1 MTTRRPHD
9 DEGAAPAAARK
20 DEVHTM
26 STRPLVAVEGDTLLE
41 GACMCNDLIDV
52 VERSAIASARWLG
65 RGDNNAADQAAVDE
79 LRQALNEL
87 PIHGTVVIGEGQ
99 KDEAPELY
107 VGEELGTGGREIHIA
122 VDPLEGTNLTAKGL
136 PGAISVLSVASPG
149 GLFSAPDIYMD
160 KISVGATAAGHIDI
174 EAPVRTN
181 LRTIAKAY
189 DLNVGE
195 VTVTVLERDR
205 HKELIKEIRAAGAR
219 IKLIPDGDITSAIAA
234 GVRGTGDHV
243 TIGIGG
249 ATEGVIAAAAMKALG
264 GEIQAKMWPTS
275 QTQIDMCKERGIDD
289 VTLKLATDD
298 LVQGNVIFAAAGVT
312 SGSLLK
318 GVTYF
323 HDGARTN
330 AVIMCTRCNIVRFVD
345 TIHLFSKEIHRE
357 IRL

>member
-1 MTTRRPHD
+1 MATT
-9 DEGAAPAAARK
+9 EKNVAPAAARL
-20 DEVHTM
+20 TSM
-26 STRPLVAVEGDTLLE
+26 TQDTILE

-65 RGDNNAADQAAVDE
+65 RGDNNAADQAAVDA
-79 LRQALNEL
+79 LRSALNEL

-107 VGEELGTGGREIHIA
+107 VGEELGTGGREVHIA

-136 PGAISVLSVASPG
+136 PGAISVLAVASPG
-149 GLFSAPDIYMD
+149 GLFPAPDIYMD
-160 KISVGATAAGHIDI
+160 KLSVGAVAAGTIDI
-174 EAPVRTN
+174 EAPVKDN
-181 LRTIAKAY
+181 LKAIARAY
-189 DLNVGE
+189 DIKLGE

-205 HKELIKEIRAAGAR
+205 HKELIKDIRDAGAR

-234 GVRGTGDHV
+234 GVAGTGDHV
-243 TIGIGG
+243 TIGKGG

-275 QTQIDMCKERGIDD
+275 QKQVEMCRDRGISD
-289 VTLKLATDD
+289 VARKLATDD

-312 SGSLLK
+312 SGSLLN

-323 HDGARTN
+323 HQGARTN
-330 AVIMCTRCNIVRFVD
+330 AVIMCTRCNVVRFVD
-345 TIHLFSKEIHRE
+345 TIHLFSKDIHKE

>member
-1 MTTRRPHD
+1 MPKGLVNPMTKTSL
-9 DEGAAPAAARK
+9 
-20 DEVHTM
+20 TSM
-26 STRPLVAVEGDTLLE
+26 QTDTLLE

-52 VERSAIASARWLG
+52 VERSAVASARWLG
-65 RGDNNAADQAAVDE
+65 RGDNNAADQAAVDS
-79 LRQALNEL
+79 LRVALNEL

-160 KISVGATAAGHIDI
+160 KISVGAGAAGHIDI
-174 EAPVRTN
+174 EAPVKEN
-181 LRTIAKAY
+181 LKAIAKAY
-189 DLNVGE
+189 GLRLGE

-205 HKELIKEIRAAGAR
+205 HKELINDIRKAGAR

-234 GVRGTGDHV
+234 GVRGTGDHC

-275 QTQIDMCKERGIDD
+275 QKQIDMCKARGIAD
-289 VTLKLATDD
+289 VSRKLATDD

-323 HDGARTN
+323 HQGARTN

-345 TIHLFSKEIHRE
+345 TIHLFSKDIHRE
-357 IRL
+357 IQL